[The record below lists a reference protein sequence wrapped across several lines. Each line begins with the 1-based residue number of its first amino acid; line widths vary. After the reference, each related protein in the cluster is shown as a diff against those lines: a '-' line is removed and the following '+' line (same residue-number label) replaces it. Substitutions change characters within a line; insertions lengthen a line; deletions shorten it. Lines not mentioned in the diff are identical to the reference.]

1 MDRSRAAG
9 IEMGRVA
16 IVTGT
21 RGVGKT
27 TVCWNT
33 ITLARARGATCGG
46 IVTQCHDGA
55 REVHDVRTGE
65 VRRLTREPNGT
76 PAVVQGRFRFDPDTL
91 SWASRALARSVPCD
105 LLVID
110 EIGPLEVERGEGW
123 TVAFDVLRGGAF
135 ELAMVVVRPELVARA
150 QLRLPGSNSMVL
162 TTTREN
168 RDGLPAILTEML
180 NREE

>member
-1 MDRSRAAG
+1 
-9 IEMGRVA
+9 MGRVT
-16 IVTGT
+16 ILTGS

-33 ITLARARGATCGG
+33 IALARAQGATCGG
-46 IVTQCHDGA
+46 IVTGRRDGG

-65 VRRLTREPNGT
+65 VRRLTRQPDGV

-91 SWASRALARSVPCD
+91 RWASRALARSVPCD

-110 EIGPLEVERGEGW
+110 EIGPLELERGEGW

-135 ELAMVVVRPELVARA
+135 GLAVVVVRPELVARA
-150 QLRLPGSNSMVL
+150 QLRLPGSNPRVVR
-162 TTTREN
+162 TTPES
-168 RDGLPAILTEML
+168 RDELPATLTEML
-180 NREE
+180 TLDA